1 MGERGVLNLGK
12 VIQKSLKIFVCGKCR
27 KFFAVFRRIGGLE
40 KEYVCILP
48 LDKVFRRIGG
58 LEPMIK
64 KYCSI
69 DKFIDLL
76 MGFIHTVS
84 RKGTFFARSQDP
96 GASGFTCDWGSGKAD
111 VGIGRRS

>member
-1 MGERGVLNLGK
+1 
-12 VIQKSLKIFVCGKCR
+12 
-27 KFFAVFRRIGGLE
+27 
-40 KEYVCILP
+40 
-48 LDKVFRRIGG
+48 
-58 LEPMIK
+58 MIK

-96 GASGFTCDWGSGKAD
+96 RASGFICGWGSSSAD
-111 VGIGRRS
+111 AGIGRRS